1 MRARLV
7 AACTVALVAAG
18 GTLMFAGRA
27 GQTEASAGRPD
38 RVQKSAPPTRE
49 RADPLAG
56 YFPNVMVTTHEKR
69 RVRFFDDLVKGR
81 TVTINF
87 MFSSCREVCPPSTA
101 NLRKMQELL
110 QARLGQ
116 DVLMLS
122 ISIDP
127 SRDTPA
133 VLARYVARH
142 GIKPGWLFLTASRGD
157 VDRLRRRLA
166 STDDQDEIAQH
177 TGMLTYGNEA
187 AGQWRMANV
196 MTAPD
201 KLARDVLRV
210 ADGRFW

>member
-18 GTLMFAGRA
+18 GTLTFAGRVRQA
-27 GQTEASAGRPD
+27 EGSAGRTDQVD
-38 RVQKSAPPTRE
+38 RSAPPTRE

-56 YFPNVMVTTHEKR
+56 YFPNVVVTTHEKQ

-87 MFSSCREVCPPSTA
+87 MFTSCREVCPASTA
-101 NLRKMQELL
+101 NLRKVQEVM
-110 QARLGQ
+110 QARLGK

-127 SRDTPA
+127 STDTPD
-133 VLARYVARH
+133 VLARYVAAR

-157 VDRLRRRLA
+157 LDRLRRRLA
-166 STDDQDEIAQH
+166 STDDKDDAAQH
-177 TGMLTYGNEA
+177 TGMLTYGNEP

-201 KLARDVLRV
+201 RLARDVLRL
-210 ADGRFW
+210 ADGKFW